1 MMTSN
6 LFDQKTAHAT
16 AEVTICK
23 DSDLRA
29 LTDNL
34 RQAHDVIKSDAGE
47 WVLLRHADVVAAA
60 LDDERFSSQVSR
72 FLQVPNGLDGAEHE
86 HFRALIDGYL
96 SKEALLSYV
105 SIFDKVA
112 TELMSELPKGK
123 MLNAVDDI
131 GAVFAVRAQC
141 AWLGWPT
148 ELEPRLLQWMRDNHS
163 ATRSKDN
170 VKMAKVAQDFDDIIR
185 SVLQPYRNTDEVA
198 GMFKASTAE
207 TNTAG
212 SNIAKNNIAKNSLD
226 MNSVTA
232 QLCRERIDG
241 RELSEAELVSILR
254 NWTGG
259 DLGSIALCVGVI
271 IAHIIKHPEQVNFWS
286 QAADS
291 ELEAIIDEVLRIDDP
306 FVSNR
311 RITTCPVSIGA
322 HNLPKGAR
330 VQLNWTSANRD
341 EAVFGDNSFDPQ
353 RHAAANIVYGIGKHV
368 CPGRLLA
375 TWQLRIATQVLLAYF
390 KDIQL
395 AAGFSLE
402 REQPPLGGYSHV
414 PVVLA

>member
-1 MMTSN
+1 MTSN

-60 LDDERFSSQVSR
+60 LDDKRFSSQVSR

-96 SKEALLSYV
+96 SKEALLPYV

-148 ELEPRLLQWMRDNHS
+148 ELEPRLLQWMCDNHS
-163 ATRSKDN
+163 ATRSKDD
-170 VKMAKVAQDFDDIIR
+170 VKMAQVAQDFDDIIR

-207 TNTAG
+207 TKTAE
-212 SNIAKNNIAKNSLD
+212 NNIANNVNHSLD

-271 IAHIIKHPEQVNFWS
+271 IAHIVKHPEQVSVWL
-286 QAADS
+286 QATNS
-291 ELEAIIDEVLRIDDP
+291 ELETIIDEVLRIDDP

-322 HNLPKGAR
+322 HKLPKGAR

-353 RHAAANIVYGIGKHV
+353 KHGAANVVYGIGKHV

-375 TWQLRIATQVLLAYF
+375 TWQLRIATQALLTHF

-395 AAGFSLE
+395 AAGFSLQ

-414 PVVLA
+414 PVVLD

>member
-1 MMTSN
+1 MTSN
-6 LFDQKTAHAT
+6 LFDQKTAHTT
-16 AEVTICK
+16 AEVTIYK

-60 LDDERFSSQVSR
+60 LDDKRFSSQVSR
-72 FLQVPNGLDGAEHE
+72 FLQVPNGMDGAEHE

-96 SKEALLSYV
+96 SKEALLPYV

-148 ELEPRLLQWMRDNHS
+148 ELEPKLLQWMRNNHS
-163 ATRSKDN
+163 ATRSKDD
-170 VKMAKVAQDFDDIIR
+170 VKMAKVAQDFDNIIR

-198 GMFKASTAE
+198 GMFKASTAGN
-207 TNTAG
+207 NTAG
-212 SNIAKNNIAKNSLD
+212 NNIAKNNIAKNSLD

-271 IAHIIKHPEQVNFWS
+271 IAHIVKHPEQVNFWS
-286 QAADS
+286 QATDS
-291 ELEAIIDEVLRIDDP
+291 ELETIIDEVLRIDDP

-311 RITTCPVSIGA
+311 RITMCPVSIGA
-322 HNLPKGAR
+322 HKLPKGAR

-341 EAVFGDNSFDPQ
+341 EAVFGDNDFDPQ
-353 RHAAANIVYGIGKHV
+353 KHAAANVVYGIGKHV

-375 TWQLRIATQVLLAYF
+375 TWQLRIATQALLAHF
-390 KDIQL
+390 TDITL

>member
-1 MMTSN
+1 MTSN
-6 LFDQKTAHAT
+6 LLDQKTINLN
-16 AEVTICK
+16 AEVIFSK
-23 DSDLRA
+23 ESDLRA
-29 LTDNL
+29 LTDDL
-34 RQAHDVIKSDAGE
+34 RQQHDVIKNEAGE

-60 LDDERFSSQVSR
+60 LDDTRFSSQVSR

-86 HFRALIDGYL
+86 HFRALIDSYL
-96 SKEALLSYV
+96 SKEALTPYV
-105 SIFDKVA
+105 PVFKKVA

-141 AWLGWPT
+141 TWLGWPA

-163 ATRSKDN
+163 ASRSKDN
-170 VKMAKVAQDFDDIIR
+170 ARMAQVAQDFDDIIR
-185 SVLQPYRNTDEVA
+185 LVISPYRNTDAMA
-198 GMFKASTAE
+198 GMFNAS
-207 TNTAG
+207 
-212 SNIAKNNIAKNSLD
+212 IAKNRTDVNSVNINSID
-226 MNSVTA
+226 MNSIDMNSITA
-232 QLCRERIDG
+232 QLCCERING

-271 IAHIIKHPEQVNFWS
+271 IAYIAQHPEQVNLWTKAS
-286 QAADS
+286 DS
-291 ELEAIIDEVLRIDDP
+291 ELEAIIDEILRIDDP

-322 HNLPKGAR
+322 HKLPKGAR

-341 EAVFGDNSFDPQ
+341 EVVFGDNGFAPEA
-353 RHAAANIVYGIGKHV
+353 HAAANLVYGIGKHV

-375 TWQLRIATQVLLAYF
+375 TWQLRIATQVFLTYF
-390 KDIQL
+390 KDLQL
-395 AAGFSLE
+395 AADFPLE
-402 REQPPLGGYSHV
+402 REQPPLGGYSNV
-414 PVVLA
+414 PVVLG

>member
-1 MMTSN
+1 MTSN

-23 DSDLRA
+23 DIDLRA

-34 RQAHDVIKSDAGE
+34 RQAHDVIKNNDAGE

-60 LDDERFSSQVSR
+60 LDDKRFSSQVSR

-96 SKEALLSYV
+96 SKEALMDYV
-105 SIFDKVA
+105 PVFDKVA

-148 ELEPRLLQWMRDNHS
+148 ELEPRLLQWMCDNHS

-170 VKMAKVAQDFDDIIR
+170 VKMAQVAQDFDDIIR
-185 SVLQPYRNTDEVA
+185 SVINPYRNTDDVA

-207 TNTAG
+207 TKTAG
-212 SNIAKNNIAKNSLD
+212 NNIANNVNHSLD

-271 IAHIIKHPEQVNFWS
+271 IAHIVKHPEQVNFWS
-286 QAADS
+286 RATDS
-291 ELEAIIDEVLRIDDP
+291 ELEAIIDEILRIDDP

-322 HNLPKGAR
+322 HKLPKGAR

-341 EAVFGDNSFDPQ
+341 EAVFGDNDFDPQ
-353 RHAAANIVYGIGKHV
+353 KHAAANVVYGIGKHV

-375 TWQLRIATQVLLAYF
+375 TWQLRIATQALLAHF
-390 KDIQL
+390 TDITL
-395 AAGFSLE
+395 AAGFSLQ

>member
-1 MMTSN
+1 MTSH
-6 LFDQKTAHAT
+6 LFDQKTAHTT
-16 AEVTICK
+16 AEVTIYK

-60 LDDERFSSQVSR
+60 LDDKRFSSQVSR

-86 HFRALIDGYL
+86 HFRALIDDYL
-96 SKEALLSYV
+96 SKEALLPYV
-105 SIFDKVA
+105 PVFDKVA

-148 ELEPRLLQWMRDNHS
+148 ELEPRLLQWMCDNHS

-185 SVLQPYRNTDEVA
+185 SVIQPYRNTDEVA

-207 TNTAG
+207 NNTAG
-212 SNIAKNNIAKNSLD
+212 NNIANNVNYSLD

-232 QLCRERIDG
+232 QLCREHIDG

-271 IAHIIKHPEQVNFWS
+271 IAHIVKHPEQVSVWL
-286 QAADS
+286 QATNS
-291 ELEAIIDEVLRIDDP
+291 ELETIIDEVLRIDDP

-322 HNLPKGAR
+322 HKLPKGAR

-341 EAVFGDNSFDPQ
+341 EAVFGDNDFDPQ
-353 RHAAANIVYGIGKHV
+353 KHGAANVVYGIGKHV

-375 TWQLRIATQVLLAYF
+375 TWQLRIATQALLAHF
-390 KDIQL
+390 TDITL

>member
-1 MMTSN
+1 MTSN

-34 RQAHDVIKSDAGE
+34 RQAHDVIKNNDAGE

-60 LDDERFSSQVSR
+60 LDDKRFSSQVSR

-96 SKEALLSYV
+96 SKEALLPYV

-148 ELEPRLLQWMRDNHS
+148 ELEPRLLQWMCDNHS

-170 VKMAKVAQDFDDIIR
+170 VKMAQVAQDFDDIIR
-185 SVLQPYRNTDEVA
+185 SVINPYRNTDDVA

-212 SNIAKNNIAKNSLD
+212 NNIANNVNHSLD

-271 IAHIIKHPEQVNFWS
+271 IAHIVKHPEQVSVWL
-286 QAADS
+286 QATDS
-291 ELEAIIDEVLRIDDP
+291 ELETIIDEILRIDDP

-322 HNLPKGAR
+322 HKLPKGAR

-341 EAVFGDNSFDPQ
+341 EAVFGDNDFDPQ
-353 RHAAANIVYGIGKHV
+353 KHAAANVVYGIGKHV

-375 TWQLRIATQVLLAYF
+375 TWQLRIATQALLAHF
-390 KDIQL
+390 TDITL

>member
-1 MMTSN
+1 MTSN
-6 LFDQKTAHAT
+6 LFDQKTAHTT
-16 AEVTICK
+16 AEVTIYK

-34 RQAHDVIKSDAGE
+34 RQAHDVIKNNDAGE

-60 LDDERFSSQVSR
+60 LDDKRFSSQVSR

-96 SKEALLSYV
+96 SKEALLPYV

-148 ELEPRLLQWMRDNHS
+148 ELEPRLLQWMCDNHS

-170 VKMAKVAQDFDDIIR
+170 VKMAQVAQDFDDIIR
-185 SVLQPYRNTDEVA
+185 SVIHPYRNTDEVA

-212 SNIAKNNIAKNSLD
+212 NNIAKNNIAKNSLD

-232 QLCRERIDG
+232 QLCREHIDG

-271 IAHIIKHPEQVNFWS
+271 IAHIVKHPEQVSVWL
-286 QAADS
+286 QATDS
-291 ELEAIIDEVLRIDDP
+291 ELETIIDEVLRIDDP

-322 HNLPKGAR
+322 HKLPKGAR

-341 EAVFGDNSFDPQ
+341 EAVFGDNDFDPQ
-353 RHAAANIVYGIGKHV
+353 KHAAANVVYGIGKHV

-375 TWQLRIATQVLLAYF
+375 TWQLRIATQALLTHF

-395 AAGFSLE
+395 AAGFSLQ

>member
-1 MMTSN
+1 MTSN
-6 LFDQKTAHAT
+6 LFDQKTVHAT

-34 RQAHDVIKSDAGE
+34 RQAHDVIKNNDAGE

-60 LDDERFSSQVSR
+60 LDDKRFSSQVSR
-72 FLQVPNGLDGAEHE
+72 FLQVPNGLYGAEHE

-96 SKEALLSYV
+96 SKEALLPYV

-148 ELEPRLLQWMRDNHS
+148 ELEPRLLQWMCDNHS
-163 ATRSKDN
+163 ATRSKDD
-170 VKMAKVAQDFDDIIR
+170 VKMAQVAQDFDDIIR

-207 TNTAG
+207 TKTAEN
-212 SNIAKNNIAKNSLD
+212 NIAKNNIAKNSLD

-271 IAHIIKHPEQVNFWS
+271 IAHIVKHPEQVSVWL
-286 QAADS
+286 QATDS
-291 ELEAIIDEVLRIDDP
+291 ELEAIIDEILRIDDP

-322 HNLPKGAR
+322 HKLPKGAR

-353 RHAAANIVYGIGKHV
+353 KQAAANVVYGIGKHV

-375 TWQLRIATQVLLAYF
+375 TWQLRIATQALLTHF

-402 REQPPLGGYSHV
+402 REQPPLGGYRHV

>member
-1 MMTSN
+1 MN
-6 LFDQKTAHAT
+6 
-16 AEVTICK
+16 
-23 DSDLRA
+23 
-29 LTDNL
+29 
-34 RQAHDVIKSDAGE
+34 
-47 WVLLRHADVVAAA
+47 
-60 LDDERFSSQVSR
+60 
-72 FLQVPNGLDGAEHE
+72 
-86 HFRALIDGYL
+86 
-96 SKEALLSYV
+96 
-105 SIFDKVA
+105 
-112 TELMSELPKGK
+112 ELPKGK

-148 ELEPRLLQWMRDNHS
+148 ELEPKLLQWMRDNHS
-163 ATRSKDN
+163 ATRSKDD
-170 VKMAKVAQDFDDIIR
+170 VKMAQVAQDFDDIIR

-207 TNTAG
+207 NNTAG
-212 SNIAKNNIAKNSLD
+212 NNIAKNNIAKNSLD

-232 QLCRERIDG
+232 QLCREHIDG

-271 IAHIIKHPEQVNFWS
+271 IAHIVKHPEQVSVWS
-286 QAADS
+286 RATDS
-291 ELEAIIDEVLRIDDP
+291 ELEAIIDEILRIDDP

-322 HNLPKGAR
+322 HKLPKGAR

-341 EAVFGDNSFDPQ
+341 EAVFGDNDFDPQ
-353 RHAAANIVYGIGKHV
+353 KHAAANVVYGIGKHV
-368 CPGRLLA
+368 CPGHLLA
-375 TWQLRIATQVLLAYF
+375 TWQLRIATQALLTHF

-395 AAGFSLE
+395 AAGFSLQ

>member
-1 MMTSN
+1 MTSN

-60 LDDERFSSQVSR
+60 LDDKRFSSQVSR
-72 FLQVPNGLDGAEHE
+72 FLQVPNGLYGAEHE

-96 SKEALLSYV
+96 SKEALLPYV

-148 ELEPRLLQWMRDNHS
+148 ELEPRLLQWMCDNHS
-163 ATRSKDN
+163 ATRSKDD
-170 VKMAKVAQDFDDIIR
+170 VKMAQVAQDFDDIIR

-207 TNTAG
+207 TKTAE
-212 SNIAKNNIAKNSLD
+212 NNIAINNVTKNSLD

-271 IAHIIKHPEQVNFWS
+271 IAHIVKHPEQVSVWL
-286 QAADS
+286 QATDS
-291 ELEAIIDEVLRIDDP
+291 ELEAIIDEILRIDDP

-322 HNLPKGAR
+322 HKLPKGAR

-341 EAVFGDNSFDPQ
+341 EAVFGDNDFDPQ
-353 RHAAANIVYGIGKHV
+353 KHGAANVVYGIGKHV
-368 CPGRLLA
+368 CPGHLLA
-375 TWQLRIATQVLLAYF
+375 TWQLRIATQALLTHF

-395 AAGFSLE
+395 AAGFSLQ
-402 REQPPLGGYSHV
+402 REQPPLGGYRHV

>member
-1 MMTSN
+1 MTSN
-6 LFDQKTAHAT
+6 LFDQKTAHTT

-60 LDDERFSSQVSR
+60 LDDKRFSSQVSR
-72 FLQVPNGLDGAEHE
+72 FLQVPNGLYGAEHE

-96 SKEALLSYV
+96 SKEALMDYV

-148 ELEPRLLQWMRDNHS
+148 ELEPRLLQWMCDNHS
-163 ATRSKDN
+163 ATRSKDD
-170 VKMAKVAQDFDDIIR
+170 VKMAQVAQDFDDIIR

-207 TNTAG
+207 TKTAE
-212 SNIAKNNIAKNSLD
+212 NNIAINNVTKNSLD

-271 IAHIIKHPEQVNFWS
+271 IAHIVKHPEQVSVWL
-286 QAADS
+286 QATDS
-291 ELEAIIDEVLRIDDP
+291 ELEAIIDEILRIDDP

-322 HNLPKGAR
+322 HKLPKGAR

-341 EAVFGDNSFDPQ
+341 EAVFGDNDFDPQ
-353 RHAAANIVYGIGKHV
+353 KHAAANVVYGIGKHV

-375 TWQLRIATQVLLAYF
+375 TWQLRIATKALLAHF
-390 KDIQL
+390 TDITL

>member
-1 MMTSN
+1 MTSN
-6 LFDQKTAHAT
+6 LFDQKTVHAT

-60 LDDERFSSQVSR
+60 LDDKRFSSQVSR
-72 FLQVPNGLDGAEHE
+72 FLQVPNGLYGAEHE

-96 SKEALLSYV
+96 SKEALLPYV

-148 ELEPRLLQWMRDNHS
+148 ELEPRLLQWMCDNHS
-163 ATRSKDN
+163 ATRSKDD
-170 VKMAKVAQDFDDIIR
+170 VKMAQVAQDFDDIIR

-207 TNTAG
+207 TKTAE
-212 SNIAKNNIAKNSLD
+212 NNIAINNVTKNSLD

-271 IAHIIKHPEQVNFWS
+271 IAHIVKHPEQVSVWS
-286 QAADS
+286 RATDS
-291 ELEAIIDEVLRIDDP
+291 ELEAIIDEILRIDDP

-322 HNLPKGAR
+322 HKLPKGAR

-341 EAVFGDNSFDPQ
+341 EAVFGDNDFDPQ
-353 RHAAANIVYGIGKHV
+353 KHAAANVVYGIGKHV

-375 TWQLRIATQVLLAYF
+375 TWQLRIATQALLTHF

-395 AAGFSLE
+395 AAGFSLQ

>member
-1 MMTSN
+1 MTSN
-6 LFDQKTAHAT
+6 LFDQKTAHTT
-16 AEVTICK
+16 AEVTIYK

-60 LDDERFSSQVSR
+60 LDDKRFSSQVSR

-96 SKEALLSYV
+96 SKEALLPYV

-148 ELEPRLLQWMRDNHS
+148 ELEPRLLQWMCDNHS
-163 ATRSKDN
+163 ATRSKDD
-170 VKMAKVAQDFDDIIR
+170 VKMAQVAQDFDDIIR
-185 SVLQPYRNTDEVA
+185 SVIQPYRNTDEVA

-212 SNIAKNNIAKNSLD
+212 NNIAKNNIAKNSLD

-271 IAHIIKHPEQVNFWS
+271 IAHIVKHPEQVSVWLR
-286 QAADS
+286 ATDS
-291 ELEAIIDEVLRIDDP
+291 ELEAIIDEILRIDDP

-322 HNLPKGAR
+322 HKLPKGAR

-341 EAVFGDNSFDPQ
+341 EAVFGDNDFDPQ
-353 RHAAANIVYGIGKHV
+353 KHAAANVVYGIGKHV

-375 TWQLRIATQVLLAYF
+375 TWQLRIATQALLTHF

-395 AAGFSLE
+395 AAGFSLQ

>member
-1 MMTSN
+1 MTSN
-6 LFDQKTAHAT
+6 LFDQKTAHTT
-16 AEVTICK
+16 AEVTISK

-34 RQAHDVIKSDAGE
+34 RQAHDVIKNDAGE

-72 FLQVPNGLDGAEHE
+72 FLQVPNGMDGVEHKR
-86 HFRALIDGYL
+86 FRALIDGYL
-96 SKEALLSYV
+96 SKEALLPYV
-105 SIFDKVA
+105 SVFDKVA

-141 AWLGWPT
+141 VWLGWPT
-148 ELEPRLLQWMRDNHS
+148 ELEPRLLQWMRNNHS

-170 VKMAKVAQDFDDIIR
+170 VKMAQVAQDFDDIIR
-185 SVLQPYRNTDEVA
+185 SVISSYRNADEMA
-198 GMFKASTAE
+198 GMFNASPAQT
-207 TNTAG
+207 
-212 SNIAKNNIAKNSLD
+212 NIAENNIVNNVNHSLD
-226 MNSVTA
+226 RNSVTA
-232 QLCRERIDG
+232 QLCHERIDG

-271 IAHIIKHPEQVNFWS
+271 IAHIVKHPEQVSLWS

-291 ELEAIIDEVLRIDDP
+291 ELEAIIDEILRIDDP

-311 RITTCPVSIGA
+311 RITTCPVSIGP
-322 HNLPKGAR
+322 HKLPKGAR
-330 VQLNWTSANRD
+330 LQLNWTSANRD

-353 RHAAANIVYGIGKHV
+353 KHGAANVVYGIGRHV

-375 TWQLRIATQVLLAYF
+375 TWQLRMATQALLTHF

>member
-1 MMTSN
+1 MTSN

-60 LDDERFSSQVSR
+60 LDDKRFSSQVSR
-72 FLQVPNGLDGAEHE
+72 FLQVPNGMDGAEHE

-96 SKEALLSYV
+96 SKEALMDYV
-105 SIFDKVA
+105 PVFDKVA

-148 ELEPRLLQWMRDNHS
+148 ELEPKLLQWMRDNHS
-163 ATRSKDN
+163 ATRSKNN
-170 VKMAKVAQDFDDIIR
+170 VKMAQVAQDFDDIIR
-185 SVLQPYRNTDEVA
+185 SVISSYRNTDEVA
-198 GMFKASTAE
+198 GMFNASPAETKTAE
-207 TNTAG
+207 
-212 SNIAKNNIAKNSLD
+212 NNIVNNVNHSLD
-226 MNSVTA
+226 RNSVTA

-271 IAHIIKHPEQVNFWS
+271 IAHIVKHPEQVSVWL
-286 QAADS
+286 QATDS
-291 ELEAIIDEVLRIDDP
+291 ELETIIDEILRIDDP

-322 HNLPKGAR
+322 HKLPKGAR

-341 EAVFGDNSFDPQ
+341 EAVFGDNDFDPQ
-353 RHAAANIVYGIGKHV
+353 KQAAANVVYGIGKHV

-375 TWQLRIATQVLLAYF
+375 TWQLRIATQALLAHF
-390 KDIQL
+390 TDITL
-395 AAGFSLE
+395 AAGFSLQ
-402 REQPPLGGYSHV
+402 REQPPLGGYRHV

>member
-1 MMTSN
+1 MTSN

-34 RQAHDVIKSDAGE
+34 RQAHDVIKNNDAGE

-60 LDDERFSSQVSR
+60 LDDKRFSSQVSR

-96 SKEALLSYV
+96 SKEALLPYV

-148 ELEPRLLQWMRDNHS
+148 ELEPRLLQWMCDNHS
-163 ATRSKDN
+163 ATRSKDD
-170 VKMAKVAQDFDDIIR
+170 VKMAQVAQDFDDIIR

-207 TNTAG
+207 TKTAE
-212 SNIAKNNIAKNSLD
+212 NNIAINNVTKNSLD

-271 IAHIIKHPEQVNFWS
+271 IAHIVKHPEQVSVWS
-286 QAADS
+286 RATDS
-291 ELEAIIDEVLRIDDP
+291 ELEAIIDEILRIDDP

-322 HNLPKGAR
+322 HKLPKGAR

-341 EAVFGDNSFDPQ
+341 EAVFGDNDFDPQ
-353 RHAAANIVYGIGKHV
+353 KHAAANVVYGIGKHV

-375 TWQLRIATQVLLAYF
+375 TWQLRIATQALLTHF

-395 AAGFSLE
+395 AAGFSLQ

>member
-1 MMTSN
+1 MTSN
-6 LFDQKTAHAT
+6 LFDQKTVHAT

-34 RQAHDVIKSDAGE
+34 RQAHDVIKNNDAGE

-72 FLQVPNGLDGAEHE
+72 FLQVPNGLYGAEHE

-96 SKEALLSYV
+96 SKEALLPYV

-148 ELEPRLLQWMRDNHS
+148 ELEPRLLQWMCDNHS
-163 ATRSKDN
+163 ATRSKDD
-170 VKMAKVAQDFDDIIR
+170 VKMAQVAQDFDDIIR

-207 TNTAG
+207 TKTAE
-212 SNIAKNNIAKNSLD
+212 NNIAINNVTKNSLD

-271 IAHIIKHPEQVNFWS
+271 IAHIVKHPEQVNFWS
-286 QAADS
+286 RATDS
-291 ELEAIIDEVLRIDDP
+291 ELEAIIDEILRNDDL

-322 HNLPKGAR
+322 HKLPKGAR

-341 EAVFGDNSFDPQ
+341 EAVFGDNDFDPQ
-353 RHAAANIVYGIGKHV
+353 KHAAANVVYGIGKHV

-375 TWQLRIATQVLLAYF
+375 TWQLRIATKALLAHF
-390 KDIQL
+390 TDITL

>member
-1 MMTSN
+1 MTSN
-6 LFDQKTAHAT
+6 LFDQKTVHAT

-34 RQAHDVIKSDAGE
+34 RQAHDVIKNNDAGE

-60 LDDERFSSQVSR
+60 LDDKRFSSQVSR

-96 SKEALLSYV
+96 SKEALMPYV
-105 SIFDKVA
+105 PVFKKVA
-112 TELMSELPKGK
+112 TELMSELPKDK

-170 VKMAKVAQDFDDIIR
+170 LKMAQVAQDFDDIIR
-185 SVLQPYRNTDEVA
+185 SVIQPYRNTDEVA

-212 SNIAKNNIAKNSLD
+212 NNIANNVNHSLD

-271 IAHIIKHPEQVNFWS
+271 IAHIVKHPEQVSVWL
-286 QAADS
+286 QATDS
-291 ELEAIIDEVLRIDDP
+291 ELETIIDEILRIDDP

-322 HNLPKGAR
+322 HKLPKGAR

-341 EAVFGDNSFDPQ
+341 EAVFGDNDFDPQ
-353 RHAAANIVYGIGKHV
+353 KQAAANVVYGIGKHV

-375 TWQLRIATQVLLAYF
+375 TWQLRIATQALLTHF

-395 AAGFSLE
+395 AAGFSLQ
-402 REQPPLGGYSHV
+402 REQPPLGGYRHV

>member
-1 MMTSN
+1 MTSN

-34 RQAHDVIKSDAGE
+34 RQAHDVIKNNDAGE
-47 WVLLRHADVVAAA
+47 WVLLRHADVAAA
-60 LDDERFSSQVSR
+60 LDDKRFSSQVSR

-96 SKEALLSYV
+96 SKEALLPYV

-170 VKMAKVAQDFDDIIR
+170 VKMAQVAQDFDDIIR

-207 TNTAG
+207 TKTAE
-212 SNIAKNNIAKNSLD
+212 NNIAINNVTKNSLD

-271 IAHIIKHPEQVNFWS
+271 IAHIVKHPEQVNFWS
-286 QAADS
+286 RATDS
-291 ELEAIIDEVLRIDDP
+291 ELEAIIDEILRIDDP

-322 HNLPKGAR
+322 HKLPKGAR

-341 EAVFGDNSFDPQ
+341 EAVFGDNDFDPQ
-353 RHAAANIVYGIGKHV
+353 KHAAANVVYGIGKHV

-375 TWQLRIATQVLLAYF
+375 TWQLRIATQALLTHF

-402 REQPPLGGYSHV
+402 REQPPLGGYRHV